1 VTRKPLRLPQ
11 KHETGARHRRRT
23 VTIILAA
30 LLVEAVALR
39 LHGYRIGGNVVVRC
53 RKGHLYTTIWVP
65 GASVKSLRF
74 GWWRFQHC
82 PTGGHWSI
90 VTPVKEADLTE
101 QEKRIARAT
110 KDIRIP

>member
-1 VTRKPLRLPQ
+1 MREPLRLPK
-11 KHETGARHRRRT
+11 KHRTGGRHPRRT
-23 VTIILAA
+23 VTIILAT

-39 LHGYRIGGNVVVRC
+39 LRGYRIGGNVVVRC

-90 VTPVKEADLTE
+90 VTPVKEADLTA
-101 QEKRIARAT
+101 QEKRIARASR
-110 KDIRIP
+110 DIRIP

>member
-1 VTRKPLRLPQ
+1 MIRKPVRLPR
-11 KHETGARHRRRT
+11 KHKTGAGHRRRT

-39 LHGYRIGGNVVVRC
+39 LRGYRIGGNVVVRC

>member
-1 VTRKPLRLPQ
+1 MRKPELLPQ
-11 KHETGARHRRRT
+11 KHETGGRHRRRT
-23 VTIILAA
+23 VTIVLAG

-39 LHGYRIGGNVVVRC
+39 LRGYRIGGNVVVRC

-82 PTGGHWSI
+82 PAGGHWSI
-90 VTPVKEADLTE
+90 VTLVKEADLTE
-101 QEKRIARAT
+101 QERRVARAT